1 MSVYSVEPLLVGV
14 GRRVTVVVRCRV
26 AFPFLCIF
34 QMQYPYQIYGAPIF
48 PTILGVFFTF
58 F

>member
-14 GRRVTVVVRCRV
+14 GRGVTVVVWCRV

-34 QMQYPYQIYGAPIF
+34 QMQYPYQNYGVPTF
-48 PTILGVFFTF
+48 PTILWVFFTF
-58 F
+58 V